1 MARNTDSTS
10 GVHHGSL
17 LQNPVA
23 SFAPWIIFWVVAGPS
38 TWEVACV
45 SAVIVAV
52 VLLLLQLDTGSVR
65 DHFIELG
72 MAHEREATAPPP
84 IKLQAPKILDVG
96 TVIFF
101 AVFSVLGAL
110 VARSDLIQLEHYA
123 QAISSGAL
131 GLIVLISI
139 LAGHPFTEAYARQ
152 SAPEEV
158 WRTPGF
164 RRINLVMSTVWFGIF
179 AVSTILGLLA
189 TMSWAS
195 HGAKDW
201 LEWYIPIGLIVL
213 GFRFNQWYPAQVRAR
228 MAQAG
233 GRTSPAT

>member
-1 MARNTDSTS
+1 MEQNEDRTS
-10 GVHHGSL
+10 QHGSL

-45 SAVIVAV
+45 SALIVSV
-52 VLLLLQLDTGSVR
+52 VLLLVQLDTGSVR

-72 MAHEREATAPPP
+72 MAHERGVTAAAP
-84 IKLQAPKILDVG
+84 IKLQPPKILDVG

-101 AVFSVLGAL
+101 AVFSVLGAF
-110 VARSDLIQLEHYA
+110 VSRSGLIQLETYA

-131 GLIVLISI
+131 ALIVLVSI
-139 LAGHPFTEAYARQ
+139 LSGHPFTESYARQ
-152 SAPEEV
+152 SAPREV
-158 WRTPGF
+158 WDTPGF
-164 RRINLVMSTVWFGIF
+164 RRINKVMSTVWFVIF

-195 HGAKDW
+195 HGLKDW
-201 LEWYIPIGLIVL
+201 LEWIIPIALVVL

-233 GRTSPAT
+233 PRTSPAS